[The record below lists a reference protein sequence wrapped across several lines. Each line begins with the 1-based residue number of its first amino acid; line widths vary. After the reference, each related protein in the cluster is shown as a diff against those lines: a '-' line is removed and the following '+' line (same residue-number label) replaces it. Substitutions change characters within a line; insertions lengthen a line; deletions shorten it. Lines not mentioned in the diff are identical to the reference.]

1 MQHHVIG
8 RPWQWVA
15 IAGCVTV
22 PIGVSLAL
30 VPLGYSLDG
39 AGVQVAAYSS
49 GYLIAGSIAW
59 LRRPDNPVGPVMLAT
74 AVAISLSFFL
84 LHPDPAVRRLAGLI
98 GSIANILVVWVML
111 AAPAGRLEPGP
122 SRWVLAAFSAVVVLA
137 AVVVDVELTVR
148 RGIWAAGV
156 AVSLLLAAI
165 VVRRWVLAS
174 APARRSLAPV
184 VVAGVTAALV
194 HALDFAAGVLLIQV
208 TPGTS
213 LYTADVIT
221 RTLVPY
227 GFLLGLLRL
236 RMARGAVADLVV
248 ELGETPPPERLRE
261 ALATALSDPS
271 LEVLYWSES
280 FGIYADARGE
290 AVDVAGVA
298 ADRSVTLLERDGRPL
313 AAILHD
319 PALAEDPGL
328 VPAMAAAVRLAVDN
342 ERLAAEVRS
351 QLDEVRASR
360 TRIVEASDAE
370 RRRVERNLH
379 DGAQQRLVALSLAL
393 RRAQA
398 QLPADAGPELTDS
411 LAAASDQLRDA
422 LAELRELARG
432 IHPAILT
439 EAGLGPALRALARDS
454 PVPTTARIDLPET
467 IAEPVAAAAYYVVAE
482 ALANVAKYAEA
493 RSVGIEAQVD
503 GDELR
508 VAITDDG
515 RGGAD
520 PTRGSGLRGLHD
532 RVAALDGRMEVRS
545 PIGKGTSVVAR
556 LPLHGPGVAA
566 P

>member
-1 MQHHVIG
+1 MIG
-8 RPWQWVA
+8 RPGQWLV
-15 IAGCVTV
+15 IAGCVAV

-30 VPLGYSLDG
+30 VTLGYGLDG

-59 LRRPDNPVGPVMLAT
+59 LRRPRNPVGPVMLAT
-74 AVAISLSFFL
+74 AIAISLSFFL
-84 LHPDPAVRRLAGLI
+84 LHPDPVVRRLAGLI
-98 GSIANILVVWVML
+98 GSIANILVVWIML
-111 AAPAGRLEPGP
+111 AAPAGRLERGP
-122 SRWVLAAFSAVVVLA
+122 SRWVLGAFAIVVVLA
-137 AVVVDVELTVR
+137 AVVVDVDLAVR
-148 RGIWAAGV
+148 RVIWAAGFV
-156 AVSLLLAAI
+156 VSLVLAA
-165 VVRRWVLAS
+165 VVVQRWVQAS
-174 APARRSLAPV
+174 VPARRSLAPV
-184 VVAGVTAALV
+184 VVAGVTASVV

-208 TPGTS
+208 TPGTP
-213 LYTADVIT
+213 LYTADVVS

-248 ELGETPPPERLRE
+248 ELGETPAPERLRE
-261 ALATALSDPS
+261 ALASALGDPG
-271 LEVLYWSES
+271 LEVLYWSEP
-280 FGIYADARGE
+280 IRAYTDTRGE
-290 AVDVAGVA
+290 AIDLDDVAPVRA
-298 ADRSVTLLERDGRPL
+298 VTQLERDGRPL

-351 QLDEVRASR
+351 QLNEVRASR

-398 QLPADAGPELTDS
+398 RLPTDADPELTDTLS
-411 LAAASDQLRDA
+411 AASDQLRDA

-454 PVPTTARIDLPET
+454 PVPATVRIDLPGD
-467 IAEPVAAAAYYVVAE
+467 IAEPVAAAAYFVAAE
-482 ALANVAKYAEA
+482 AIANVVKYADATSIVVEA
-493 RSVGIEAQVD
+493 EVD

-508 VAITDDG
+508 IAITDDG

-520 PTRGSGLRGLHD
+520 PTRGSGLRGLND

-545 PIGKGTSVVAR
+545 PAGKGTSIVAR
-556 LPLHGPGVAA
+556 LPLHGLSVMDA
-566 P
+566 